1 MKWLQERQ
9 PQHENELFI
18 QESSILQLCLS
29 GHGRNVCKICIHYEL
44 STVLLCNVWEA
55 DRWINKCVRTVF
67 SPVTCR
73 SLIRR
78 VLHNLQGRTNNA
90 SEGGSPDVPSP
101 MPKSVGNFGEY

>member
-1 MKWLQERQ
+1 ML
-9 PQHENELFI
+9 I
-18 QESSILQLCLS
+18 SSEKYKKKKKKKYM
-29 GHGRNVCKICIHYEL
+29 N
-44 STVLLCNVWEA
+44 STVMYCSLTNNPYILV
-55 DRWINKCVRTVF
+55 VRTVF